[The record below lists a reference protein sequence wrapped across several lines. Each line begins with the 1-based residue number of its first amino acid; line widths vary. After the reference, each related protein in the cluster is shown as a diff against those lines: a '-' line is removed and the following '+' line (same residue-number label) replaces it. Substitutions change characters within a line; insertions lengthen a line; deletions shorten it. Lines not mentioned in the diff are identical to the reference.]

1 MFGNKKIANLIA
13 MVALVATSGRPQDI
27 GRIDRE
33 RAQAMLQTVAAD
45 VQKYYYDPKLHGLD
59 WDAEV
64 KNAKE
69 KIAQAK
75 TGTDLLVQIGA
86 VLESLND
93 SHTFFIPPSD
103 PVGLDYG
110 WRYEM
115 VGAHCFVTQ
124 VRPLSD
130 ADAKGLKPGDEVL
143 TIDGF
148 TPTRDSLSKI
158 QYALNVL
165 IPQRGLSLVL
175 RDQAG
180 KIRRVDVMAKVPH
193 TTILNFTDETGLRD
207 WMARQEFDDQRR
219 LLTPQYKE
227 FGEKLLIVK
236 LPTFSPETWAVREV
250 IHTARHH
257 NYVILDLR
265 GNPGGAESGL
275 TEMLGA
281 LFEKDVKIADRIT
294 REKTI
299 PLMAKGSG
307 NKAFHGTLIVLV
319 DSQTAS
325 AAEMFARVIQ
335 IEKRGIVLGDRT
347 SGNVMEAKLYVHS
360 TGFEPTYTFGAFVT
374 SADLIMV
381 DGKSLERNGVTPDE
395 TILPTASD
403 LANGRDP
410 VMARAAT
417 IAGVTLSPEDASK
430 LFPYEWPTN

>member
-1 MFGNKKIANLIA
+1 ML
-13 MVALVATSGRPQDI
+13 ALVATSGWPQDI
-27 GRIDRE
+27 HRIDRE
-33 RAQAMLQTVAAD
+33 RAQAMLQTIASD

-59 WDAEV
+59 WDSEV

-69 KIAQAK
+69 KIAQARS
-75 TGTDLLVQIGA
+75 GTDLLVQIGA

-93 SHTFFIPPSD
+93 SHTFFVPPSD

-148 TPTRDSLSKI
+148 TPTRESLSKI

-175 RDQAG
+175 RDQSG
-180 KIRRVDVMAKVPH
+180 KVRRVDVMAKVPH

-207 WMARQEFDDQRR
+207 WMARQEYDDQRR
-219 LLTPQYKE
+219 LLKPRYKD
-227 FGEKLLIVK
+227 FGEQLLIVQ
-236 LPTFSPETWAVREV
+236 LPEFLPDNWAVREV
-250 IHTARHH
+250 SDTARHH
-257 NYVILDLR
+257 NCVILDLR
-265 GNPGGAESGL
+265 GNPGGAETAIKDL
-275 TEMLGA
+275 LGA
-281 LFEKDVKIADRIT
+281 LFQRDVKIADRIT

-299 PLMAKGSG
+299 PLMAKGSDD
-307 NKAFHGTLIVLV
+307 KAFRGKLFVLV
-319 DSQTAS
+319 DSQSAS
-325 AAEMFARVIQ
+325 AAELFARVVQ
-335 IEKRGIVLGDRT
+335 IEKRGIVLGDHT
-347 SGNVMEAKLYVHS
+347 SGNVMEAKFYIHS
-360 TGFEPTYTFGAFVT
+360 TGLEPMYTFGASVT
-374 SADLIMV
+374 SADLIMG
-381 DGKSLERNGVTPDE
+381 DGKSLEHTGVTPDE

-410 VMARAAT
+410 VMARAAA